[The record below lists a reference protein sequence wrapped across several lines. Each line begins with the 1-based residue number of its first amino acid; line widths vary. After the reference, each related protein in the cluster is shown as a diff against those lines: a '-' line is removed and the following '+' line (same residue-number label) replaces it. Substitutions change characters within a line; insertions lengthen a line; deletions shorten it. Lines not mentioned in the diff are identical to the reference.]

1 MAAIICM
8 HEDRTECLTGVK
20 LGILSLRRH
29 SPSLGIVLNSPTAP
43 PAFVEWARRIP
54 QLTLASYTDIR
65 DHGWNMKPHMLL
77 RLLQEGYPEVIWMDA
92 DIIAHR
98 DVLTPLT
105 RLAPEVL
112 VATQETYWGQSQG
125 GTERTRAWGFT
136 PGRVLPCT
144 VNSGVLRVTTKHLG
158 LLKAWESLLQHPL
171 YRRAQSLPWYERPL
185 HMISDQEVL
194 TGMLG
199 AEEFS
204 STPLHL
210 LKRGSDIAQCMGP
223 GGFTPAERIRSI
235 TKGLPGLVHSMAIK
249 PWMKEARPPALNINA
264 RSLRR
269 YYEYLHMELTPYASV
284 ARSYAPELDEDVQW
298 LNLNSS
304 VSKLL
309 AIVTGN
315 SAVLRELPLSIVD
328 SLARRWRRWRG
339 VARYELNEE
348 FCLTESPL
356 SQASPPGHFHRESHS
371 DGSHHLH
378 A

>member
-54 QLTLASYTDIR
+54 QLTLASYSDIR

-92 DIIAHR
+92 DIIADR

-112 VATQETYWGQSQG
+112 VAAQETYWGQSQD

-136 PGRVLPCT
+136 PGRILTYT
-144 VNSGVLRVTTKHLG
+144 VNSGVLRVTTKHLE

-185 HMISDQEVL
+185 HMIGDQEVL
-194 TGMLG
+194 TGLLG

-204 STPLHL
+204 SIQLHL

-223 GGFTPAERIRSI
+223 GGFTPTERIKSVAN
-235 TKGLPGLVHSMAIK
+235 GLPGLVHSMAIK
-249 PWMKEARPPALNINA
+249 PWMKEPQPPAFGISA
-264 RSLRR
+264 QSLRR

-284 ARSYAPELDEDVQW
+284 ARSYAPELEEDVQW
-298 LNLNSS
+298 LDLNSR

-356 SQASPPGHFHRESHS
+356 SDSH
-371 DGSHHLH
+371 LP
-378 A
+378 ACQK